1 MTFEFKQA
9 IKGERLAE
17 LNMKVIASNMES
29 SIDSLAS
36 YMANFKERYD
46 NAVKTARRRRKMRQ
60 HFQTRLMQRSS
71 ELLDK
76 LEDADSDQK
85 NQRDTEGSK
94 MYRQLMETFDAF
106 DKDGSGELQFPEYTA
121 AWRFLQQP
129 GSDSDIRKAFNSVDV
144 DRSGLVDRDEFVLSI
159 MGPKANDFGPIAD
172 LDRLDS
178 LFDALIKLIDR
189 HSGELTSLAKSSE
202 ERDAENA
209 ELLSRMKNQKNQ
221 LSQGMNKIMKAM
233 MGLTGGDIEG
243 FLQSKEVDK
252 YLVEAFNKYD
262 RNGNGT
268 LSYREFK
275 DAWEYMNLGGSEA
288 EVKSAF
294 SSVDVD
300 YSGVVEYN
308 EFAGAIKE
316 SRLSELGI
324 QAVMGSIGVELDS
337 ILAKFQSNK
346 GDFDAMRATMR
357 RRAQKAK
364 ENQEAVAKLLQQ
376 LMEKVVDKTEGHSVV
391 KRDPSKQRLFNDLN
405 DTFKAFDRDNN
416 ATLQY
421 PEYQEAWRFLNLPG
435 DNNAAKKAFDSV
447 DIDRNGNVD
456 IEEFLYS
463 IMGEDDKKALE
474 MLNNVQKTA
483 EAKDIQIA
491 QLQAELERIRNSE
504 GGSSFND
511 LIQRMMFKCGVTR
524 IGPLTNEELVN
535 EIDAAFAGSAAGG
548 IMDRKTFHDVINSKK
563 MMELRL
569 RKLISEIQADYW
581 MESKSPYG
589 VDDEEVSG
597 RDLASQHTAEE
608 ALHLR
613 SFLRTS
619 ALVIQFCRR
628 IQLKFS
634 HADVEGSVKAAK
646 ALSHLLIR
654 SQEELFEEIQRV
666 KFLSSEKRY
675 GGSGRRGRGHRKGSD
690 YLS

>member
-1 MTFEFKQA
+1 
-9 IKGERLAE
+9 
-17 LNMKVIASNMES
+17 
-29 SIDSLAS
+29 
-36 YMANFKERYD
+36 
-46 NAVKTARRRRKMRQ
+46 
-60 HFQTRLMQRSS
+60 
-71 ELLDK
+71 
-76 LEDADSDQK
+76 
-85 NQRDTEGSK
+85 
-94 MYRQLMETFDAF
+94 
-106 DKDGSGELQFPEYTA
+106 
-121 AWRFLQQP
+121 
-129 GSDSDIRKAFNSVDV
+129 
-144 DRSGLVDRDEFVLSI
+144 
-159 MGPKANDFGPIAD
+159 
-172 LDRLDS
+172 
-178 LFDALIKLIDR
+178 
-189 HSGELTSLAKSSE
+189 
-202 ERDAENA
+202 
-209 ELLSRMKNQKNQ
+209 
-221 LSQGMNKIMKAM
+221 
-233 MGLTGGDIEG
+233 
-243 FLQSKEVDK
+243 
-252 YLVEAFNKYD
+252 
-262 RNGNGT
+262 
-268 LSYREFK
+268 
-275 DAWEYMNLGGSEA
+275 MNLGGSET

-308 EFAGAIKE
+308 EFASAIKE

-364 ENQEAVAKLLQQ
+364 ENQEAVARLLQQ
-376 LMEKVVDKTEGHSVV
+376 LMEKVVDKTDGHSIV
-391 KRDPSKQRLFNDLN
+391 KRDPSKQQLFNDLN

-463 IMGEDDKKALE
+463 IMGEDAKDYGYFADLEILKELLEKLVAGDDKKALE
-474 MLNNVQKTA
+474 LLNSAQKTA

-504 GGSSFND
+504 GGSTFND

-535 EIDAAFAGSAAGG
+535 EIDASFAASAAGG
-548 IMDRKTFHDVINSKK
+548 IMDRKTFHEVINSKK

-569 RKLISEIQADYW
+569 RKLISEISADYW
-581 MESKSPYG
+581 MESRSPYG
-589 VDDEEVSG
+589 GDDEELTG
-597 RDLASQHTAEE
+597 RDLTVNHTADE
-608 ALHLR
+608 AIHLR

-628 IQLKFS
+628 IQNKFS
-634 HADVEGSVKAAK
+634 HGDIEGSVKAAK
-646 ALSHLLIR
+646 ALSHLLTR
-654 SQEELFEEIQRV
+654 SQEELNEEVQRV
-666 KFLSSEKRY
+666 EQLNSEKRFGNY
-675 GGSGRRGRGHRKGSD
+675 GRGSRKQSD
-690 YLS
+690 YMN